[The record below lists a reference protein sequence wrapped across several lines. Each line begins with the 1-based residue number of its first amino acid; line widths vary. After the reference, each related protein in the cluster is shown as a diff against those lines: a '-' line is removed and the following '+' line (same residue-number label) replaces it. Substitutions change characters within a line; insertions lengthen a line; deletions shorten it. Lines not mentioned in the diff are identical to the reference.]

1 MKYIIKK
8 KQSNT
13 GSIHDLASDQRDRVI
28 EGRGKYAVVLAAY
41 YGGKGYTTHETAEAT
56 IKAARQVAKQ
66 GYSYQIIDEN
76 GSTYGIYNE
85 VLVIE
90 SFAANGVA

>member
-1 MKYIIKK
+1 MKFIIKK

-13 GSIHDLASDQRDRVI
+13 GTIHDLASDMVDRVI

-56 IKAARQVAKQ
+56 IKAAREVAKR
-66 GYSYQIIDEN
+66 GYSYEIIDEN
-76 GSTYGIYNE
+76 GSTYGINND
-85 VLVIE
+85 VLVIMN
-90 SFAANGVA
+90 FAEGA

>member
-1 MKYIIKK
+1 MKYIIRQ

-13 GSIHDLASDQRDRVI
+13 GSIHDIASDQFDRI
-28 EGRGKYAVVLAAY
+28 IDGRGKYAVVLAAY
-41 YGGKGYTTHETAEAT
+41 YGGKGYSTHETAEAT
-56 IKAARQVAKQ
+56 IKAAREVAKQ

-76 GSTYGIYNE
+76 GNTYGIYNE